1 MMAPVTMEG
10 TTYTHRLSR
19 LSRHRTGSQAKRERG
34 YVSGHALS
42 KGNVMRILV
51 ADSQPRVR
59 FALRVL
65 LEQQPGIQVVGEA
78 TDAQGL
84 LAQARMTSP
93 DLVLLGWELPGLL
106 AVDSL
111 SALRKIRSD
120 LLVIALSGRPEAR
133 QAALKAGANAFVSKS
148 DPPERLLAAIGGQW
162 EDQ

>member
-1 MMAPVTMEG
+1 MMTSVTMERA
-10 TTYTHRLSR
+10 TNLRHISHLV
-19 LSRHRTGSQAKRERG
+19 RHRIGSQAKQGRG
-34 YVSGHALS
+34 HVSGHAPS

-65 LEQQPGIQVVGEA
+65 LEQQPDIQVVGEA

-84 LAQARMTSP
+84 LAQARVTCP

-133 QAALKAGANAFVSKS
+133 QAALQAGANAFVSKS
-148 DPPERLLAAIGGQW
+148 DPPERLLAAIGGQRK
-162 EDQ
+162 D